1 MSSSTHKIIT
11 TAIALML
18 VVAAVANGETTTVF
32 SRVSE
37 DQQLR
42 PLALQMA
49 IVTYAPTD
57 SGKDFSVD
65 LISAIHIGDRAYYA
79 DLNNRFSDY
88 DALLYELIAPEGAEI
103 LQADDRRDGILS
115 TTQLGMTKL
124 LGLTF
129 QLDEIEYDKA
139 NLVHADL
146 SPEELRQ
153 SMAERDESLYVY
165 FWRIFFASVDEYAKD
180 PLGIKDWQLLSTML
194 ESGRGNSMKT
204 MIAYEMTN
212 MDKVR
217 DIFGEDSNSAIIGA
231 RNQRVIEVLQD
242 QLASGAKRIG
252 IFYGVAHMQ
261 DIEARLLE
269 TVGLTYQK
277 TVWVDAW
284 RLGHAPTN
292 Q

>member
-79 DLNNRFSDY
+79 DLNNRFSGY

>member
-129 QLDEIEYDKA
+129 QLDEIEYDRA